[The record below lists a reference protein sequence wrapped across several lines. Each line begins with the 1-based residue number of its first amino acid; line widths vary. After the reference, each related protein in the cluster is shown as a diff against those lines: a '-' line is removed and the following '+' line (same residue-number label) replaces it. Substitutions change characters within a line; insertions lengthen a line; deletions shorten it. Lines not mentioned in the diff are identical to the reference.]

1 MPRQGLR
8 QRRKP
13 SYKALQAQTQVD
25 WEALR
30 WRQVDWELIPPDM
43 RDRVV
48 TFLDVPDNIH
58 LNNALTSHKVMSSNE
73 DESEKVEL
81 RDQLIKSYRGA
92 LIPAFDTYRFTE
104 KNDFEGLR
112 WVEEMGIE
120 LQGLELVLV
129 EQEGGVV
136 KKAEKVL
143 RWLVDGERE
152 ELATLHATK
161 SRAKD
166 MVNFDGFR
174 VANISTLWKA
184 AEMGYVPVVRALVT
198 KGADMNKV
206 MRNGAT
212 PLYIASQNGHVEV
225 VSILAERGAD
235 INKANNNGTTPLWIA
250 SGKGHVEVVRVLAE
264 RGADM
269 NKANNDEATP
279 LTIAKR
285 FNHTEIIR
293 LLERAQAIQ
302 SSGKKSSKN
311 KK

>member
-1 MPRQGLR
+1 MPRHGLR

-13 SYKALQAQTQVD
+13 SSKAVQARTQVD

-104 KNDFEGLR
+104 KNTFEGLR
-112 WVEEMGIE
+112 WVEKMGIE

-166 MVNFDGFR
+166 MVKYDEFR
-174 VANISTLWKA
+174 GANISTLWKA

-198 KGADMNKV
+198 KGADMNKDMSDGV
-206 MRNGAT
+206 T
-212 PLYIASQNGHVEV
+212 PLLIASHQGHAEV
-225 VSILAERGAD
+225 VRILVERGAD
-235 INKANNNGTTPLWIA
+235 INKADNGGRTPLQIA
-250 SGKGHVEVVRVLAE
+250 
-264 RGADM
+264 
-269 NKANNDEATP
+269 
-279 LTIAKR
+279 
-285 FNHTEIIR
+285 NHTEIIR
-293 LLERAQAIQ
+293 LLQLAAQNQPSA
-302 SSGKKSSKN
+302 
-311 KK
+311 